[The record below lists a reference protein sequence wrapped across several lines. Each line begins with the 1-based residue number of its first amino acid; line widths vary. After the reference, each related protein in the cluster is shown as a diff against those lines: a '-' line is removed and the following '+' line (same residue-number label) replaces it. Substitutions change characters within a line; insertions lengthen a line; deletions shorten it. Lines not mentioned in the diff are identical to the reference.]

1 MLRALNS
8 SAVSL
13 CLVTSSLVF
22 TSLASSSSLVFTSPA
37 FSSSL
42 ASTSPALTSSAVL
55 VAYNS
60 LTLVSY
66 NNSDLVI
73 DTDTTKGVSII
84 RVCSFFS
91 LHYLIC

>member
-1 MLRALNS
+1 MLQALNS

-13 CLVTSSLVF
+13 YLVTSSLVF
-22 TSLASSSSLVFTSPA
+22 TSPVSSSSLVLTSPA

-42 ASTSPALTSSAVL
+42 VPTSPALTSLAVL

-60 LTLVSY
+60 LTSC
-66 NNSDLVI
+66 NNLDLVV

-84 RVCSFFS
+84 
-91 LHYLIC
+91 

>member
-8 SAVSL
+8 LVVSL

-22 TSLASSSSLVFTSPA
+22 TSPASSSSLVLTSPA

-42 ASTSPALTSSAVL
+42 VLTSLALTSLAVL
-55 VAYNS
+55 VTYNS
-60 LTLVSY
+60 LTSR
-66 NNSDLVI
+66 NNLDLVV

-84 RVCSFFS
+84 QACSFFS
-91 LHYLIC
+91 LYYSIR